1 MRSCVVVGVNHD
13 EIMRG
18 GSDGVCTAV
27 EICGLL

>member
-13 EIMRG
+13 EIVRG
-18 GSDGVCTAV
+18 GFDGVCIAV